1 MHRSVSG
8 QKAVPFL
15 TAECQVP
22 ELYGEGV
29 VGFITDELEQRI
41 CKFSVNQGVCSQN
54 HLKKKRA
61 YISQCFINSSKC
73 WLLIIMVNTS
83 VPMENKDSFFFSF
96 LAIASIYAM
105 IWSVI
110 PLARKNKKAF
120 YAKIKQRSKHT
131 LIPQN

>member
-1 MHRSVSG
+1 
-8 QKAVPFL
+8 
-15 TAECQVP
+15 
-22 ELYGEGV
+22 
-29 VGFITDELEQRI
+29 
-41 CKFSVNQGVCSQN
+41 
-54 HLKKKRA
+54 
-61 YISQCFINSSKC
+61 
-73 WLLIIMVNTS
+73 MVNTS

-105 IWSVI
+105 IWSII